1 MIKFLFL
8 FIISGIF
15 VNAQQ
20 RAVSPFSMKDYENMK
35 DEYLKVIRE
44 QKDHLLF
51 LNNTYYS
58 TEKLDSLLVIKDQLK
73 RKYLQDNG
81 KKNEEITEKD
91 LGLVND
97 EVLLPYAVFKIRR
110 NGTEFYCI
118 NYDYSAQLFI
128 ETKGKSINFTFNK
141 DRYEEGISDKISKLT
156 TGNYYYPNEQL
167 KETRTIINSTENT
180 GLYQEYDSSG
190 KLLHQIDWKKDF
202 PVSGK
207 QAKANAR
214 KEILNFLTDTYKD
227 EFRMTDFN
235 DNEIRV
241 YKDFNEEKKP
251 VWIFS
256 YFTVKGMINPRTG
269 KLLNITQEISIP

>member
-1 MIKFLFL
+1 MIRFLFL

-20 RAVSPFSMKDYENMK
+20 RAVSPFSIKEYKNMK
-35 DEYLKVIRE
+35 DEYLKVTLE

-81 KKNEEITEKD
+81 KKNEDITEKD
-91 LGLVND
+91 LGLVKD

-110 NGTEFYCI
+110 NGTGYYCI
-118 NYDYSAQLFI
+118 NYDYAPQLFV
-128 ETKGKSINFTFNK
+128 ETKGKSINFTFDK
-141 DRYEEGISDKISKLT
+141 DHYEEGISDKISKLT

-167 KETRTIINSTENT
+167 KETRTIDSTGNT

-190 KLLHQIDWKKDF
+190 QLLNRIDWKKDF
-202 PVSGK
+202 PVSK
-207 QAKANAR
+207 IQAKTNAKR
-214 KEILNFLTDTYKD
+214 EILNFLTGTY
-227 EFRMTDFN
+227 TDQFHSA
-235 DNEIRV
+235 DFKENEIKV
-241 YKDFNEEKKP
+241 YKNFNEEKRP
-251 VWIFS
+251 VWLFRYNTIEGTLNS
-256 YFTVKGMINPRTG
+256 RTG

>member
-20 RAVSPFSMKDYENMK
+20 RAVSPFSLKDYKNMK
-35 DEYLKVIRE
+35 DEYLKVTLE

-81 KKNEEITEKD
+81 KKNENITEKD
-91 LGLVND
+91 LGLVKD

-110 NGTEFYCI
+110 NGTEFYGI
-118 NYDYSAQLFI
+118 NYDYAPQLFV
-128 ETKGKSINFTFNK
+128 ETKGKSINFTFDK
-141 DRYEEGISDKISKLT
+141 DRYEEGISDKISKLA
-156 TGNYYYPNEQL
+156 TGNYYYPNQQL
-167 KETRTIINSTENT
+167 KETRTIGSTGNT

-190 KLLHQIDWKKDF
+190 KLLHQIDWEKDF
-202 PVSGK
+202 PVSNI
-207 QAKANAR
+207 QAKANAK
-214 KEILNFLTDTYKD
+214 KEILNFLTGEY
-227 EFRMTDFN
+227 TDQFHIA
-235 DNEIRV
+235 DFKENEIKV
-241 YKDFNEEKKP
+241 HKYFYGEKKP
-251 VWIFS
+251 VWLFRYYTIEGTLNS
-256 YFTVKGMINPRTG
+256 RTG
-269 KLLNITQEISIP
+269 KLMNITQEISIP